1 MHFNF
6 DFNAVQILWA
16 LTFAALLVLLVV
28 LLGKDRARRFPVF
41 TFAVALVAFRLLA
54 SRILFGRMAMVPA
67 NITFLILA
75 LVAGL
80 TNLAVVVELARKS
93 FAGATRK
100 AWLVSTLVLLAVG
113 GTVVGLWGPWPALQ
127 TLRGEG
133 LISFFR
139 TVQLVAQR
147 SDMLADVLA
156 IELGVLVLIAGRKFS
171 AGWKSHSFRLTVG
184 FALSALAQLAVRGIW
199 QAIATHAVPHSQEEY
214 EHILGLQEKLYNGNS
229 VVYLLVL
236 VWWIYS
242 MWQDEQGAA
251 VAVSEVPAAGIAELP
266 ASSEE
271 PAENK

>member
-6 DFNAVQILWA
+6 GFNAVQILWA

-41 TFAVALVAFRLLA
+41 TFGVALVAFRLLA
-54 SRILFGRMAMVPA
+54 SRMLFGRMAMVPA

-80 TNLAVVVELARKS
+80 ANVAVVVELAWKA
-93 FAGATRK
+93 FAGASRK
-100 AWLVSTLVLLAVG
+100 AWLVGTLVLLAIG
-113 GTVVGLWGPWPALQ
+113 GTVVGVWGPWPGLQ

-139 TVQLVAQR
+139 AVQLVAQR

-156 IELGVLVLIAGRKFS
+156 IELGVLVLIAGRNFS
-171 AGWKSHSFRLTVG
+171 AGWKSHTQRLIVG
-184 FALSALAQLAVRGIW
+184 FSTAALAQLAVRGIW
-199 QAIATHAVPHSQEEY
+199 QAIATHAIPHSQEEY

-236 VWWIYS
+236 VWWIGCLW
-242 MWQDEQGAA
+242 MDETGAA
-251 VAVSEVPAAGIAELP
+251 AAA
-266 ASSEE
+266 SEE
-271 PAENK
+271 PAENE

>member
-6 DFNAVQILWA
+6 AFNAVQTLWA

-54 SRILFGRMAMVPA
+54 SRMLFGRMAMVPA

-80 TNLAVVVELARKS
+80 TNVAVVVELAWKS
-93 FAGATRK
+93 FAGASRK
-100 AWLVSTLVLLAVG
+100 AWLISTLVMLAIG
-113 GTVVGLWGPWPALQ
+113 GTMVALWGPWPALQ

-139 TVQLVAQR
+139 AIQLVAQR
-147 SDMLADVLA
+147 SDMLADALA
-156 IELGVLVLIAGRKFS
+156 IELGVLVLIAGRKFN
-171 AGWKSHSFRLTVG
+171 AGWKSHPLRLTVG
-184 FALSALAQLAVRGIW
+184 FALAALSQLAVRGTW

-214 EHILGLQEKLYNGNS
+214 EHLLGLQEKLYNGNS
-229 VVYLLVL
+229 IVYLLVL
-236 VWWIYS
+236 VAWIVFL
-242 MWQDEQGAA
+242 WLDEPGTVAA
-251 VAVSEVPAAGIAELP
+251 NIEPATASAELP

-271 PAENK
+271 PTENK